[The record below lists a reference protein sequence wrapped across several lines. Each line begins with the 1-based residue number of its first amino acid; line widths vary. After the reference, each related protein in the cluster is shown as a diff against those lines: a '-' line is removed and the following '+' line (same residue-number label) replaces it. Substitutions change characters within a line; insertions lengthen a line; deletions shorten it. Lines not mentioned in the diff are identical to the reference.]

1 MYWNKWELLSLILFY
16 QTNEGYLLKSK
27 QNRKYQRVQ
36 LKACCNMMALAWQDK
51 RTILMLSTKYSNKM
65 IKYNPSK
72 MIMVTLCNYYNDDM
86 YNNGLVFTIFYVNRR
101 STDSTKEK
109 PLVVHEYNHYMLG
122 VDKLDQLMS
131 YYSFLCKSIKWWRKV
146 FFWITEVVVVNQY
159 IIYQDTNK
167 GNTHRM
173 THLRF

>member
-1 MYWNKWELLSLILFY
+1 
-16 QTNEGYLLKSK
+16 
-27 QNRKYQRVQ
+27 
-36 LKACCNMMALAWQDK
+36 MALAWQDK

-109 PLVVHEYNHYMLG
+109 PLVVHEYNHYMLR
-122 VDKLDQLMS
+122 VDKLDQLMA
-131 YYSFLCKSIKWWRKV
+131 Y
-146 FFWITEVVVVNQY
+146 
-159 IIYQDTNK
+159 
-167 GNTHRM
+167 
-173 THLRF
+173 